1 MEWRVGTS
9 GFSYDEW
16 TGPFYPADLP
26 GAQRLAYY
34 AERLP
39 CVEINNTFYRMP
51 SASVLAGWAERVP
64 RGFRFALKAPR
75 RITHA
80 AKSSKDADPA
90 AAMAH
95 LFRVTE
101 SLGDELGPVLLQLPP
116 WSRKDLGRLRS
127 LLALVPAGR
136 QVAIEFRHASW
147 LDDETFGVLREAG
160 AALCAADFD
169 DAAKAVPLVATASFG
184 YVRLRAADYAD
195 AQLTTWVDAIR
206 AMPWQQSF
214 VFFKHEDAGA
224 APVLARRML
233 AIASGLAPDAASPEP
248 KRSETAPIRQPAR
261 APVRKPDPKRRR
273 DPA

>member
-9 GFSYDEW
+9 GFSYEEW

-39 CVEINNTFYRMP
+39 AVEINNTFYRMP
-51 SASVLAGWAERVP
+51 SASVLAGWAARVP
-64 RGFRFALKAPR
+64 AGFRFALKAPR

-80 AKSSKDADPA
+80 ARSSKDADPTSGVT
-90 AAMAH
+90 H
-95 LFRVTE
+95 LFRVAE
-101 SLGDELGPVLLQLPP
+101 SLGDALGPVLFQLPP
-116 WSRKDLGRLRS
+116 WSRKDLGRLRA
-127 LLALVPAGR
+127 LLAPVPAGR
-136 QVAIEFRHASW
+136 RVAVEFRHPSW
-147 LDDETFGVLREAG
+147 LDEETFAVLRESG

-169 DAAKAVPLVATASFG
+169 DPARSVPLVPTAGFG
-184 YVRLRAADYAD
+184 YARLRAADYDD
-195 AQLTTWVDAIR
+195 AQLARWTLELR
-206 AMPWQQSF
+206 AQPWQESF

-233 AIASGLAPDAASPEP
+233 AIASGLAPDAASAGP
-248 KRSETAPIRQPAR
+248 KRSETAPARKPAR
-261 APVRKPDPKRRR
+261 APAQTPGPKRRR